1 MRERGGKARRARL
14 STNAALDA
22 THSVTPRRTVSLV
35 RDIVAVALARR
46 LPYCDAVLSL
56 APVRL
61 VHMKGHPLNF
71 VLVTRAAL
79 AIAAAIVVSG
89 PASALV
95 KFDIRYESDTP
106 GMQHTTA
113 TFSVGGV
120 ETFET
125 HGTGNSVSFITDF
138 GTAGAITGSYAHVQ
152 IIGADQ
158 YGASGGTGL
167 YPVAF
172 RDTPYSLTLTS
183 TIPGG
188 VNYFGYWLSALDAGN
203 TVSFYSGG
211 TLLFVFDPS
220 DVLAAVN
227 AAPVPSAYYGNPTA
241 PFHGQNGGEPYV
253 FLNFFNDNGSFD
265 RIDFSENPNFGGG
278 YESDN
283 HTVGHFLTK
292 GTGTVVPQA
301 NAVPEPAS
309 WAMMITG
316 FALVGLMVRA
326 RRARGPQVSA

>member
-1 MRERGGKARRARL
+1 MPLGARRVQTSQLHWHCDRNIAVQHKSKSAVLVGAGRL
-14 STNAALDA
+14 STKGFSVITTTA
-22 THSVTPRRTVSLV
+22 TRLFTVL
-35 RDIVAVALARR
+35 
-46 LPYCDAVLSL
+46 
-56 APVRL
+56 
-61 VHMKGHPLNF
+61 G
-71 VLVTRAAL
+71 AAL
-79 AIAAAIVVSG
+79 AFASPAA
-89 PASALV
+89 ALV
-95 KFDIRYESDTP
+95 KFDIRYESETP

-125 HGTGNSVSFITDF
+125 HGSGNSVSFSTDF
-138 GTAGAITGSYAHVQ
+138 GTAGAITGSYSHVQ
-152 IIGADQ
+152 IIDADQ
-158 YGASGGTGL
+158 YGGSGGTGL

-211 TLLFVFDPS
+211 TLLFVFDPT

-253 FLNFFNDNGSFD
+253 FLNFFNDHGTFD
-265 RIDFSENPNFGGG
+265 RIDFSENQNFGGG

-309 WAMMITG
+309 WAMMIGG

-326 RRARGPQVSA
+326 RRVRGPQISA